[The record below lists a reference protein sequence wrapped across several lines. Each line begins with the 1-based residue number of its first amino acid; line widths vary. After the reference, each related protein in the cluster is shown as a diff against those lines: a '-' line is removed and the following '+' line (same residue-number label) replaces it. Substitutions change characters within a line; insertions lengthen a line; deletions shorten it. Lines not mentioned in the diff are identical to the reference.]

1 MARANKARRAYELF
15 MRRLRHLY
23 ANGNSIL
30 ALIIYS
36 TRSRTYMKWSE
47 IKEAV
52 ERSGV
57 SEDGEI
63 LEIHC
68 ELREGDKTLHP
79 TRLGDFIML
88 SEHSSE
94 ETQRRDLAGCAV

>member
-1 MARANKARRAYELF
+1 
-15 MRRLRHLY
+15 
-23 ANGNSIL
+23 
-30 ALIIYS
+30 
-36 TRSRTYMKWSE
+36 MKWSE

-57 SEDGEI
+57 GDDDEI

-79 TRLGDFIML
+79 TRLGDFLML
-88 SEHSSE
+88 SEHLSE
-94 ETQRRDLAGCAV
+94 EIQRRDLVGCAV